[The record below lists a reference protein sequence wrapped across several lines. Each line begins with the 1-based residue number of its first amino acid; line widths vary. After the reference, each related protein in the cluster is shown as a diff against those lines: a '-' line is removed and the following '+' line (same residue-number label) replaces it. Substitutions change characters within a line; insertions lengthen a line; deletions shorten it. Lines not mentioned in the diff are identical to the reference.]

1 VSGHAGEVPPPTL
14 PLRVGL
20 PAWSEVAVE
29 SFGGPVAQIGVLHRV
44 IVEERGWVSEERFQR
59 ALSFC
64 MLLPGPEAQQLAT
77 YLGWL
82 LHGTKG
88 ALVAG
93 SLFVLPGFIA
103 LLVLSLLYVYAGDTT
118 VAVGVLAGIKPAVVA
133 IVAHT
138 LTRMARRA
146 LTDGTRVAIALGAFA
161 AFFFLRLPFPLV
173 LGVAAVLGVLR
184 FARNGE
190 EARAPLP
197 PVYWR
202 APVAAGL
209 LCVGLWL
216 LPLAAV
222 GITLGWGHVVAQE
235 GRFFATSALV
245 TFGGAYAV
253 LTYVAQEAVQRYH
266 WVTPS
271 EMVAGLGLAEST
283 PGPLIQVVQFV
294 AFLGAFRAP
303 APLSPLSAG
312 VLASVLVTWVTFV
325 PSYFFI
331 LGLAPFVERLA
342 HNRFLLG
349 ALRGISAAVFGAM
362 LNLALWFALH
372 TLFGEVR
379 EVARGAVYLTIPYL
393 GSIDW
398 WVATVALSSLVAVLW
413 LKVKAVW
420 LLGAAAALGVAR
432 EMLR

>member
-1 VSGHAGEVPPPTL
+1 VSERADVPEIPSL

-20 PAWSEVAVE
+20 PAWSAIAVE
-29 SFGGPVAQIGVLHRV
+29 SFGGPVAQIAVLHRV
-44 IVEERGWVSEERFQR
+44 IVEERRWVDEERFQR

-118 VAVGVLAGIKPAVVA
+118 VAVGVLAGIKPAVIA
-133 IVAHT
+133 IVAHA

-146 LTDGTRVAIALGAFA
+146 LTDATRVAIALGAFA
-161 AFFFLRLPFPLV
+161 ALFFLRLPFPVV
-173 LGVAAVLGVLR
+173 LAVAALLGVLR
-184 FARNGE
+184 FARNTE
-190 EARAPLP
+190 QVTVPARAAH
-197 PVYWR
+197 WK
-202 APVAAGL
+202 APVAAGIIWL
-209 LCVGLWL
+209 ALWL
-216 LPLAAV
+216 LPLVAV
-222 GITLGWGHVVAQE
+222 GVALGWNHVVTQE

-303 APLSPLSAG
+303 APLSPLSSG

-325 PSYFFI
+325 PSFFFI

-349 ALRGISAAVFGAM
+349 ALRGIAAAVFGAM

-372 TLFGEVR
+372 TLFGDVR
-379 EVARGAVYLTIPYL
+379 EVARGPFYLTMPRL
-393 GSIDW
+393 GSVDW
-398 WVATVALSSLVAVLW
+398 WAAAVAASSLVAVLW
-413 LKVKAVW
+413 FRVKPVW
-420 LLGAAAALGVAR
+420 LLAAAAALGVAR
-432 EMLR
+432 QMLR

>member
-1 VSGHAGEVPPPTL
+1 MSERAAQVPTL

-20 PAWSEVAVE
+20 PAWSEIAVE
-29 SFGGPVAQIGVLHRV
+29 SFGGPVAQIAVLHRV
-44 IVEERGWVSEERFQR
+44 IVEERRWVSEERFQR

-88 ALVAG
+88 AIVAG

-118 VAVGVLAGIKPAVVA
+118 VAVGVLAGIKPAVIA
-133 IVAHT
+133 IVAHA

-146 LTDGTRVAIALGAFA
+146 LTDGTHIAIALGAFA
-161 AFFFLRLPFPLV
+161 ALFFLRLPFPVV
-173 LGVAAVLGVLR
+173 LGIAALLGVVR
-184 FARNGE
+184 FARTGE
-190 EARAPLP
+190 EARSPTPSAT
-197 PVYWR
+197 WR
-202 APVAAGL
+202 TSVAAGL
-209 LCVGLWL
+209 LWLAIWL
-216 LPLAAV
+216 LPLIVAAV
-222 GITLGWGHVVAQE
+222 ALGREHVIVQE

-312 VLASVLVTWVTFV
+312 VLASVLITWVTFV
-325 PSYFFI
+325 PSFFFI

-349 ALRGISAAVFGAM
+349 ALRGIFAAVFGAM

-372 TLFGEVR
+372 TLFGEVH
-379 EVARGAVYLTIPYL
+379 EVARGGFYSTIPRL
-393 GSIDW
+393 STIDSW
-398 WVATVALSSLVAVLW
+398 AVAVAVSSLAAVLW
-413 LKVKAVW
+413 LRVKPVW
-420 LLGAAAALGVAR
+420 LLAATAALGVAR
-432 EMLR
+432 QMLP